1 MKGAIGMRQRQGMK
15 LLLMI
20 MVLLLTMSMLSGCL
34 FRREKPTD
42 KGKITVE
49 DPKKQDQA
57 QESQPPAGDAN
68 GDESPTEEKTGVFVG
83 DKAFDFTLLD
93 REGNEISLSSLQG
106 KVVFV
111 NFWATWCPPCVQ
123 EMPYIQAIYDQYQKK
138 DVVILA
144 VNVLATEKS
153 KDAATVNQFLEE
165 NGYTFPVLYDVDGSV
180 TVKYR
185 VSAFP
190 ATYIIDKDGYIA
202 DFVSG
207 AMNKDTMEKKIEKVL
222 NP

>member
-1 MKGAIGMRQRQGMK
+1 MHQRQDIK
-15 LLLMI
+15 FLLII

-34 FRREKPTD
+34 FKKEKPTEE
-42 KGKITVE
+42 GKDIVE
-49 DPKKQDQA
+49 EPKEQNQP
-57 QESQPPAGDAN
+57 QERQTPAEVPKDGS
-68 GDESPTEEKTGVFVG
+68 ETEEKTGVFVG
-83 DKAFDFTLLD
+83 DKAYDFTLLD

-106 KVVFV
+106 KVVFM
-111 NFWATWCPPCVQ
+111 NFWASWCPPCVQ

-144 VNVLATEKS
+144 VNVLATEKG
-153 KDAATVNQFLEE
+153 KDAAAVNQFLSD

-202 DFVSG
+202 DFISG

>member
-1 MKGAIGMRQRQGMK
+1 MRQRQGMK

-49 DPKKQDQA
+49 EPAEKDQTQEGQTPAEEPKSDGS
-57 QESQPPAGDAN
+57 E
-68 GDESPTEEKTGVFVG
+68 TEEKTGVFVG
-83 DKAFDFTLLD
+83 DKAYDFTLLD
-93 REGNEISLSSLQG
+93 REGNEISLSSLKG

-111 NFWATWCPPCVQ
+111 NFWASWCPPCVQ

-144 VNVLATEKS
+144 VNVLATEKG
-153 KDAATVNQFLEE
+153 KDVAVVNQFLSD

-180 TVKYR
+180 TIKYR

-190 ATYIIDKDGYIA
+190 ATYIINKEGYIA
-202 DFVSG
+202 DFISG

>member
-1 MKGAIGMRQRQGMK
+1 MHQRQGIK
-15 LLLMI
+15 FLLII

-34 FRREKPTD
+34 FKKEKPTD
-42 KGKITVE
+42 EGKGTVE
-49 DPKKQDQA
+49 QPKEQNQP
-57 QESQPPAGDAN
+57 QEGQTPAEEPKDGS
-68 GDESPTEEKTGVFVG
+68 EKEEKTGVFVG
-83 DKAFDFTLLD
+83 DKAYDFALLD
-93 REGNEISLSSLQG
+93 REGNEISLSSLKG

-111 NFWATWCPPCVQ
+111 NFWASWCPPCVH

-144 VNVLATEKS
+144 VNVLATEKG
-153 KDAATVNQFLEE
+153 KDAAAVHQFLSEK
-165 NGYTFPVLYDVDGSV
+165 GYTFPVLYDVDGSV

-190 ATYIIDKDGYIA
+190 TTYIIDKDGYIA
-202 DFVSG
+202 DFISG

>member
-1 MKGAIGMRQRQGMK
+1 MHQRQGIK
-15 LLLMI
+15 FLLII

-34 FRREKPTD
+34 FKKEKPTEE
-42 KGKITVE
+42 GKDTVE
-49 DPKKQDQA
+49 EPKEQNQP
-57 QESQPPAGDAN
+57 QEGQTPAEEPKDGS
-68 GDESPTEEKTGVFVG
+68 ETEEKTGVFVG
-83 DKAFDFTLLD
+83 DKAYDFTLLD
-93 REGNEISLSSLQG
+93 REGNEIRLSSLQG

-111 NFWATWCPPCVQ
+111 NFWASWCPPCVQ

-144 VNVLATEKS
+144 VNVLATEKG
-153 KDAATVNQFLEE
+153 KDAAAVNQFLSD

-180 TVKYR
+180 TIKYR

-202 DFVSG
+202 DFISG